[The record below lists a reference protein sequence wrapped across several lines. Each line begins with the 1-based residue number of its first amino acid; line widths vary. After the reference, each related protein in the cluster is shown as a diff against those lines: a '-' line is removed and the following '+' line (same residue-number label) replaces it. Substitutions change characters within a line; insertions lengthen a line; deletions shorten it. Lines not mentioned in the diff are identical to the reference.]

1 MRKKLSVLFLV
12 VSILVLLP
20 VLSVNAKKPLI
31 GHMELSLVL
40 DITQIPYSYP
50 PPDPENPYLVTWE
63 GKITFEAEYYM
74 RFFLVGTVKPG
85 NPETGKAM
93 HFGEIWEIW
102 TADPDEGGLPIL
114 LGTDEGLTNVE
125 KDLTWK
131 YRMNGIVKGA
141 FDQGGYPKF
150 STWAGRNVHMSGT
163 IEWLGEPLAI
173 RSEAP
178 GTFRIN

>member
-12 VSILVLLP
+12 VFILGLLP
-20 VLSVNAKKPLI
+20 VLSVSAKKPLI

-40 DITQIPYSYP
+40 DITQTPYSYP
-50 PPDPENPYLVTWE
+50 PGPPGTYLVTWE
-63 GKITFEAEYYM
+63 GKITFEDDYYM
-74 RFFLVGTVKPG
+74 RFFLVGTGKPG
-85 NPETGKAM
+85 NPETGKAS

-131 YRMNGIVKGA
+131 YRMNGIVKEA
-141 FDQGGYPKF
+141 FDQDGYPKF
-150 STWAGRNVHMSGT
+150 SMWAGRNVHMSGT
-163 IEWLGEPLAI
+163 IEWLGEPFAI
-173 RSEAP
+173 GSEAP
-178 GTFRIN
+178 GIYRIN